1 MQPLQPVAIRP
12 GVALLAA
19 LVSALL
25 LCWPA
30 LLNGGGFYFPDTGTY
45 LRSADA
51 IVGELTGHESVWS
64 DRRRLYDTP
73 PPQGAQ
79 PAAEAPAA
87 ETPAASP
94 AAEAP
99 AGAEAQAAAEGPLHP
114 VLLGRSIYYGLAV
127 FPFVAAFGSIGA
139 VMLQAAFAVL
149 TIWLTLAA
157 FASDRSRLP
166 MRLLAVT
173 AVLAGLTSLPF
184 FVSMLM
190 PDVFAGF
197 AIALAVAAAAG
208 WGRLMR
214 WERVCLALLLIFSA
228 MAHSSHV
235 LLVLA
240 LAGVTVLAT
249 LLARVQARAALV
261 LLVLAAVS
269 GLAGEQIFAK
279 AVEHRLGEPPIR
291 PPFLTAR
298 LIDDGPGF
306 RLLSARCPAIDFE
319 ACRYLDRMPK
329 DSDTFLWSYDAR
341 EGVFSTESIP
351 VQRALAGQDT
361 RFATESLRFD
371 PLGVIAASAGNIAR
385 QAMLTDIN
393 IFNANSDMT
402 DVAVTGFPEP
412 VVAEMRASR
421 YGTRTMPVS
430 FWRWVNLATAIA
442 GAAFLIAVLIGK
454 TRERDLVKVRVA
466 AGLFLAAIA
475 LNSVITGA
483 MSKPHD
489 RYNVRVI
496 WVLQLAALTILA
508 TRSRRIDL
516 EQK

>member
-1 MQPLQPVAIRP
+1 
-12 GVALLAA
+12 
-19 LVSALL
+19 
-25 LCWPA
+25 
-30 LLNGGGFYFPDTGTY
+30 
-45 LRSADA
+45 
-51 IVGELTGHESVWS
+51 LTGHESVWS

-73 PPQGAQ
+73 SPRSAQ
-79 PAAEAPAA
+79 PA
-87 ETPAASP
+87 TPAATQAPSAAPPP
-94 AAEAP
+94 AAT
-99 AGAEAQAAAEGPLHP
+99 EGPLHP

-127 FPFVAAFGSIGA
+127 FPFVAVFGSIGA
-139 VMLQAAFAVL
+139 VMLHAALAVL

-166 MRLLAVT
+166 VRLLAVT
-173 AVLAGLTSLPF
+173 ALLAGLTSLPF

-197 AIALAVAAAAG
+197 AIALAVSAAAG
-208 WGRLMR
+208 WQRLGR
-214 WERVCLALLLIFSA
+214 WERVCLALLLVFSV

-235 LLVLA
+235 LLALA
-240 LAGVTVLAT
+240 LAAVTVLVAV
-249 LLARVQARAALV
+249 LIRVQVKAALG
-261 LLVLAAVS
+261 LMALAAVS
-269 GLAGEQIFAK
+269 GVAGEQIFAK

-306 RLLSARCPAIDFE
+306 RLLSARCPAIDLE
-319 ACRYLDRMPK
+319 ACRYIDRMPK
-329 DSDTFLWSYDAR
+329 DSDTFLWSYHAH
-341 EGVFSTESIP
+341 EGVFSAEPIP

-361 RFATESLRFD
+361 RFAIETVRFD

-393 IFNANSDMT
+393 IFNAGPRLVEVSES
-402 DVAVTGFPEP
+402 GFPEP
-412 VVAEMRASR
+412 VLAEMRASR
-421 YGTRTMPVS
+421 YGNRTMPVA

-442 GAAFLIAVLIGK
+442 GAAFLIAVVIGR
-454 TRERDLVKVRVA
+454 TRERDLLKVRMA

-508 TRSRRIDL
+508 TRPRRKHL
-516 EQK
+516 EQN